1 MTGTEL
7 EIVTPAETEILGP
20 EVDRLATL
28 HTNARTDHELLAVW
42 LKSRADGSPH
52 TIRVYSRVGE
62 RFLGALA
69 TAGSNLHQATVE
81 DVQTAL
87 EAMRKKED
95 GSAVRP
101 ATINTYVAAVKSFLG
116 FAHRVGFTR
125 FNAGPLFKLK
135 KVPRQIA
142 QRILS
147 EVQIARLIRATKTD
161 RDRLMFDVAYF
172 GGLRVS
178 ELVTLTW
185 AQVIRCDSGEARL
198 SLVGKGSKSREV
210 LIPAVIAARLF
221 ASRGDAPASA
231 PVFPSV
237 RRPGCRL
244 TERAVNFIVK
254 EAAERAGVNPAA
266 SIHWL
271 RHAHASHA
279 IDNGAP
285 ITLVSATLGHADL
298 KTSSVY
304 AHARPGE
311 SSGRYLK
318 TKC

>member
-1 MTGTEL
+1 MTGTDL
-7 EIVTPAETEILGP
+7 KIVTPAATEILGP

-28 HTNARTDHELLAVW
+28 HTNARTDRELLAVW
-42 LKSRADGSPH
+42 IKSHADGSPH
-52 TIRVYSRVGE
+52 TVRAYERIGD
-62 RFLGALA
+62 RFLRALA
-69 TAGSNLHQATVE
+69 AAGGDLRRATVE

-87 EAMRKKED
+87 EAMRTKED

-101 ATINTYVAAVKSFLG
+101 ATVNTYVAAVKSFLG

-125 FNAGPLFKLK
+125 FNAAPLIKLK
-135 KVPRQIA
+135 KAPRHIA

-147 EVQIARLIRATKTD
+147 EVEVAMLIRAAKTD
-161 RDRLMFDVAYF
+161 RDRLMLEVAYF

-178 ELVTLTW
+178 ELVSLTW
-185 AQVIRCDSGEARL
+185 AQVIRRDSGEAQL
-198 SLVGKGSKSREV
+198 ALVGKGSKERQV
-210 LIPAVIAARLF
+210 LIPAAIAARLF
-221 ASRGDAPASA
+221 ASRGDAPATA
-231 PVFPSV
+231 PVFQSV
-237 RRPGCRL
+237 RRPGSPL

-254 EAAERAGVNPAA
+254 EAAERAGINPAA

-298 KTSSVY
+298 KTTSVY

-318 TKC
+318 SKL